1 MLDISSGMGLTRILD
16 LIVLILLA
24 TILLMPRPDA
34 SVKPAL
40 TVDAERRE
48 RVAELQA
55 VLAGHPDDAAAS
67 LELANIYL
75 DGHRPDWALAAVTAA
90 LKFHPDDYRLQ
101 QVRAIAYA
109 DRFESAPAYAA
120 AQEALALCEHVPP
133 AAGAPACDETAHS
146 RIALLVSTLKSIAN
160 VDMRGAPYA
169 AKDRIFHELHPVFV
183 PRPKA
188 KKPTGEKA
196 AGENPAA
203 APKHP

>member
-1 MLDISSGMGLTRILD
+1 MGITRILD

-40 TVDAERRE
+40 TVDGERRE

-67 LELANIYL
+67 LELANIVL
-75 DGHRPDWALAAVTAA
+75 DGHRPDWALAAVTTA

-109 DRFESAPAYAA
+109 DRFEAAPAYAA
-120 AQEALALCEHVPP
+120 AEEALALCARAPS
-133 AAGAPACDETAHS
+133 AGPSACDDTAHS
-146 RIALLVSTLKSIAN
+146 RLALLVSTLKSIAN

-188 KKPTGEKA
+188 NTKAKKPPAQKL
-196 AGENPAA
+196 PAA
-203 APKHP
+203 APNHP

>member
-1 MLDISSGMGLTRILD
+1 MGITRILD

-67 LELANIYL
+67 VELANIFL
-75 DGHRPDWALAAVTAA
+75 DGHRPDWALAAVSKS

-109 DRFESAPAYAA
+109 DRFEAAPAYAA
-120 AQEALALCEHVPP
+120 AQEAMALCTRAPSVG
-133 AAGAPACDETAHS
+133 AGACDETAHS
-146 RIALLVSTLKSIAN
+146 RIALLVSTLKAIAN

-188 KKPTGEKA
+188 NTKAKKPGAEKA
-196 AGENPAA
+196 PAP
-203 APKHP
+203 APNHP

>member
-1 MLDISSGMGLTRILD
+1 MGLTRILD

-40 TVDAERRE
+40 AVDAERRE

-55 VLAGHPDDAAAS
+55 VLAGHPDDAGAS
-67 LELANIYL
+67 LELANIFL
-75 DGHRPDWALAAVTAA
+75 DGHRPDWALAAVSTAR
-90 LKFHPDDYRLQ
+90 KFHPDDYRLQ

-109 DRFESAPAYAA
+109 DRFEAAPAYAA
-120 AQEALALCEHVPP
+120 AQEAQALCER
-133 AAGAPACDETAHS
+133 APASGATACDDTARS
-146 RIALLVSTLKSIAN
+146 RIALLVSTLKAIAN

-188 KKPTGEKA
+188 NGKTKKPAAEK
-196 AGENPAA
+196 PAA
-203 APKHP
+203 TAPNHP

>member
-1 MLDISSGMGLTRILD
+1 MGITRILD

-40 TVDAERRE
+40 TLDAERRE

-55 VLAGHPDDAAAS
+55 MLAGQPDDAAAS
-67 LELANIYL
+67 LELANICL
-75 DGHRPDWALAAVTAA
+75 DGHRPDWALAAVTTA

-109 DRFESAPAYAA
+109 DRFEAAPAYAA
-120 AQEALALCEHVPP
+120 AQEALALCERAP
-133 AAGAPACDETAHS
+133 AAGAPVCDDTARS

-160 VDMRGAPYA
+160 VDMRQAPYA
-169 AKDRIFHELHPVFV
+169 AKDRIFHELHPVYV

-188 KKPTGEKA
+188 KKPAGEKPA
-196 AGENPAA
+196 AA